1 MSEAVSSAKKNK
13 SGRIIWFGIPFLLAG
28 LSVIIFGPLATFY
41 EHFNSSTWE
50 RVPVQLHDVRVESHR
65 GDDSTTYSIE
75 SSYAY
80 QYRGQHYAGSRV
92 GYDVGND
99 NIGND
104 HHSIVS
110 DIRRQQARGTLRAWV
125 NPDAPDE
132 SYLVRKL
139 RWKKL
144 FFMGLFGLIFSVV
157 GGGIMLAGKLRTGE
171 KVNGKEVI
179 YSSERHGFWLFAF
192 MSFMFIGISL
202 PPVLA
207 MADEIRKGNWLILV
221 VLLFPLAGIWLGY
234 MAWRSRRDWKF
245 YGPLPLT
252 LTPFPGQ
259 VGGDVAGQIDL
270 PNWYAEC
277 AWRVTLQCVRIV
289 RSTGK
294 NSSTRETILWQKDQA
309 PHVVAQGAGS
319 AVRFVFTP
327 PMDLSV
333 TGKSGRERIEWRVS
347 LIGPKAPVPLERT
360 YSIPVESGDGRATA
374 LPTAHVERTEKQA
387 LLEAI
392 SAAADQIDVQQLG
405 DGLRLYSRV
414 GRNASMASVL
424 VVMGVVF
431 AGAAIGMAIVA
442 AEEGFMLYVMSF
454 FFGLFGFPMFFGGL
468 FIAGRALEASV
479 SAQQV
484 DIVRYWGGRALW
496 RRRGTLQ
503 RADQLV
509 LTSGGSSTSGK
520 RKTEYFH
527 IEVSCE
533 GKTLRI
539 AEGLV
544 GREVA
549 EAMRDNVIRL
559 LRLP

>member
-1 MSEAVSSAKKNK
+1 MSAARSSAKKKK

-28 LSVIIFGPLATFY
+28 LGVIIFGPLATFY
-41 EHFNSSTWE
+41 EHFNSSEWE
-50 RVPVQLHDVRVESHR
+50 RVPVHLSDIRVESHQ

-75 SSYAY
+75 ANYSY
-80 QYRGQHYAGSRV
+80 QYRGQRYAASRV

-104 HHSIVS
+104 HHSIVG

-125 NPDAPDE
+125 NPDAPHE
-132 SYLVRKL
+132 SYLLRQL
-139 RWKKL
+139 RWKKIL
-144 FFMGLFGLIFSVV
+144 FMGLFGLIFSVA

-192 MSFMFIGISL
+192 MAFMFIGISL

-207 MADEIRKGNWLILV
+207 IVDEIRKGNWLILV
-221 VLLFPLAGIWLGY
+221 VLLFPLAGIWLAY
-234 MAWRSRRDWKF
+234 MAWKSRRDWKF

-259 VGGDVAGQIDL
+259 LGGDVAGQIEL
-270 PNWYAEC
+270 PNWYGEC

-289 RSTGK
+289 TSSGK
-294 NSSTRETILWQKDQA
+294 NSSTRESILWQKDQA
-309 PHVVAQGAGS
+309 PHVVAQGVGS

-327 PMDLSV
+327 PPDLSV

-347 LIGPKAPVPLERT
+347 LLGPKTPVPLERT
-360 YSIPVESGDGRATA
+360 YSIPVELGDGKARA
-374 LPTAHVERTEKQA
+374 LPTEHVARSEKQA
-387 LLEAI
+387 LFESI

-414 GRNASMASVL
+414 GRNASMALVL
-424 VVMGVVF
+424 LVMGVVF
-431 AGAAIGMAIVA
+431 SGASIGMGMVA

-454 FFGLFGFPMFFGGL
+454 FFGLFGFPMFFGGV
-468 FIAGRALEASV
+468 FMAGRALEARV

-496 RRRGTLQ
+496 RRHGSLQ
-503 RADQLV
+503 RADQLI
-509 LTSGGSSTSGK
+509 LTSGGSSTSGN

-533 GKTLRI
+533 GKKLRI